1 MRRKYIMLSIFKK
14 KEKEVNTVVCS
25 DDEFVA
31 VANGTLVPLENVSDP
46 AFASKMMGGWNRN

>member
-1 MRRKYIMLSIFKK
+1 MLSIFKK

>member
-1 MRRKYIMLSIFKK
+1 MLSIFKK

-31 VANGTLVPLENVSDP
+31 VANGTQYLW
-46 AFASKMMGGWNRN
+46 KT